1 MITAR
6 QAGWRAAL
14 LAGIWLAL
22 FAGLESVPFYLDES
36 CKIAYS
42 APFEAFAAGRFDDPI
57 WQDREDKYLNPVLTY
72 YVIGIARRI
81 GGYDASRLNGPWDFR
96 RSDTENVRLGRMPE
110 PALLWW
116 GRAGVTA
123 AAGAGLFVLVLLMT
137 RAASLWVAL
146 AWLAAALASPFLR
159 IALRRALN
167 EGVLVAAVA
176 LALWAFARAV
186 EAIMRG
192 PGPAAVRPALA
203 WTALA
208 GAAAGLAAQTKLNGG
223 LLVAGFALV
232 LVLAGVRPPVGHR
245 ARIRALLLAAAVLT
259 ASTAGTFIA
268 VNPSLWSSPLRDTV
282 RMARTR
288 VEILKAQVL
297 EYPTDAIAGA
307 RDRLAR
313 VPPRVLHP
321 DLPLPVGAVPVA
333 LFAIGVALSVRSLAR
348 WLRGAGEDHV
358 RAVLTVVGLVV
369 SVPGLLTPLDWS
381 RYYVLPAII
390 ASMHMAFGLE
400 WTVRAVLHS
409 VTKHRWR
416 TE

>member
-1 MITAR
+1 MMTRR
-6 QAGWRAAL
+6 QAAWRAAL
-14 LAGIWLAL
+14 LTGIGLAL
-22 FAGLESVPFYLDES
+22 FAGLESVAFYPDES

-42 APFEAFAAGRFDDPI
+42 APFEALAAGRFDDPI

-81 GGYDASRLNGPWDFR
+81 GGYDAARLTGPWDFR
-96 RSDTENVRLGRMPE
+96 RSDAENVRLGRMPDQ
-110 PALLWW
+110 ALLWW

-123 AAGAGLFVLVLLMT
+123 AAGGGLFVLFLLMT
-137 RAASLWVAL
+137 RAAAPWAAL

-159 IALRRALN
+159 TALRRALN

-186 EAIMRG
+186 AAIMRR
-192 PGPAAVRPALA
+192 PDSVPVQPALA

-208 GAAAGLAAQTKLNGG
+208 GAATGLAAQTKLNGG
-223 LLVAGFALV
+223 FLVAGFALV
-232 LVLAGVRPPVGHR
+232 LLLAGVRPPTGHGG
-245 ARIRALLLAAAVLT
+245 RIRALLLAAAVLA

-268 VNPSLWSSPLRDTV
+268 ANPSLWSDPLRDTV

-297 EYPTDAIAGA
+297 EYPADAIDGA
-307 RDRLAR
+307 RERLAR

-321 DLPLPVGAVPVA
+321 DLALPGGAVPVA
-333 LFAIGVALSVRSLAR
+333 LFAFGFVLSVRSLAR

-358 RAVLTVVGLVV
+358 RVVLTVVGFVV
-369 SVPGLLTPLDWS
+369 SAPGLLTPLDWS
-381 RYYVLPAII
+381 RYYVLPAIV

-400 WTVRAVLHS
+400 WTARAVLHS
-409 VTKHRWR
+409 VAKTGWR
-416 TE
+416 TQ